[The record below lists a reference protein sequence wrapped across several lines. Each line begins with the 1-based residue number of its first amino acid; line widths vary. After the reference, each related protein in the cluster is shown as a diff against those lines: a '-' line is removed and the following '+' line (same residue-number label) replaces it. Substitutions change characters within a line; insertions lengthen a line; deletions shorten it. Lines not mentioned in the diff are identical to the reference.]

1 MREEHMRD
9 WKSYLEEGRGIL
21 GIELGSTRIKAVII
35 DEKYTVVASGT
46 HSWENR
52 LEDGVWTYTLED
64 VHTGLQDAYQDL
76 LKNVQEQTGALIR
89 SYRAIGISAMMHGYL
104 PFDEE
109 GNLLSRF
116 RTWRNTT
123 AHEAAE
129 QLSMLLDHNIP
140 DRWSSAHLYDCVL
153 KGESHVSRIR
163 FMTTLAGYIHY
174 LLTGRK
180 VIGVGDASGI
190 FPVDMQT
197 GDYRD
202 DLLEIFER
210 EITSRGYSIRL
221 REVFPKVLKAG
232 EDAGYLT
239 KDGAAFLD
247 SSGMLESGIRLCPPE
262 GDAATGMIATNSIRC
277 GRGNLSAGT
286 SGFLMAVM
294 EKDIQSLHREIEQI
308 NTPDGYPVAMVH
320 ANNCTTDISDWVSLF
335 GEFADLTGRTL
346 EPDELYGILYR
357 KALEGEADAGGI
369 FSFNFHAGEFIVG
382 MERGCPMTVRKPD
395 AAFSLSNFMRAQL
408 FGTMAVLRIGVDLL
422 REEGVSIDDV
432 TAHGG
437 LFKTAGVAQTLLA
450 GALNVPVRVME
461 TAGEGGAWG
470 IAILAAYLM
479 RDDTDEELPDYL
491 DGRVFAAAKADCV
504 MPAEKDVEGYN
515 CYMKGYRMALA
526 AERAASDSL
535 LGAV

>member
-174 LLTGRK
+174 LLTQK
-180 VIGVGDASGI
+180 YQKI
-190 FPVDMQT
+190 
-197 GDYRD
+197 
-202 DLLEIFER
+202 
-210 EITSRGYSIRL
+210 
-221 REVFPKVLKAG
+221 
-232 EDAGYLT
+232 
-239 KDGAAFLD
+239 
-247 SSGMLESGIRLCPPE
+247 
-262 GDAATGMIATNSIRC
+262 
-277 GRGNLSAGT
+277 
-286 SGFLMAVM
+286 
-294 EKDIQSLHREIEQI
+294 
-308 NTPDGYPVAMVH
+308 
-320 ANNCTTDISDWVSLF
+320 
-335 GEFADLTGRTL
+335 
-346 EPDELYGILYR
+346 
-357 KALEGEADAGGI
+357 
-369 FSFNFHAGEFIVG
+369 
-382 MERGCPMTVRKPD
+382 
-395 AAFSLSNFMRAQL
+395 
-408 FGTMAVLRIGVDLL
+408 
-422 REEGVSIDDV
+422 
-432 TAHGG
+432 
-437 LFKTAGVAQTLLA
+437 
-450 GALNVPVRVME
+450 
-461 TAGEGGAWG
+461 
-470 IAILAAYLM
+470 
-479 RDDTDEELPDYL
+479 
-491 DGRVFAAAKADCV
+491 
-504 MPAEKDVEGYN
+504 
-515 CYMKGYRMALA
+515 
-526 AERAASDSL
+526 
-535 LGAV
+535 